1 MTSAQRVRLFK
12 ESFDRYREK
21 FSGVGGSIS
30 IQQRRYPAL
39 IGRTQRG
46 KLGFHNFA
54 PSQLLFARSQSRH
67 SVGCMIFEVELVSK
81 FMKNNVLTIGG
92 ISRAMF
98 DGAPGEDQ
106 RTHSATGFAKAT
118 HSPLF
123 PNMLT
128 ELPFFFH
135 HVCQWINK
143 NREQTWKIIR
153 PAMQQ

>member
-46 KLGFHNFA
+46 KLGSHNFA
-54 PSQLLFARSQSRH
+54 PGQLLFARSQSRH
-67 SVGCMIFEVELVSK
+67 SVGCVIFEVELVSK

-92 ISRAMF
+92 IGRAMF
-98 DGAPGEDQ
+98 DGAP
-106 RTHSATGFAKAT
+106 
-118 HSPLF
+118 
-123 PNMLT
+123 
-128 ELPFFFH
+128 
-135 HVCQWINK
+135 
-143 NREQTWKIIR
+143 
-153 PAMQQ
+153 

>member
-12 ESFDRYREK
+12 ESFDGYREK

-46 KLGFHNFA
+46 KLGSHNFA
-54 PSQLLFARSQSRH
+54 PGQLLFVCSQSWH

-106 RTHSATGFAKAT
+106 RAHSTAGLAKT
-118 HSPLF
+118 IDSPLF
-123 PNMLT
+123 PNVLT
-128 ELPFFFH
+128 NLPFFFH
-135 HVCQWINK
+135 HV
-143 NREQTWKIIR
+143 R
-153 PAMQQ
+153 